1 MLRLTARGQGPLL
14 LDGAFAEQLFA
25 ELGLADRL
33 SEVRG
38 ILLLEHLALHAERLR
53 SWPDRLAALVQTKE
67 QAKNQAPEI
76 AGAGMSAALGITG
89 AGMTEALRSTGAHP
103 PASTV
108 HQPEAQ
114 PKSLAA
120 APSDGDD
127 VDVAPEAPPLQA
139 RVWPVVRLIEGAL
152 QAQVP
157 VLWERLER

>member
-53 SWPDRLAALVQTKE
+53 SWPDRLAALVQTE
-67 QAKNQAPEI
+67 EAKRQAPGT
-76 AGAGMSAALGITG
+76 AGAGMTKALS
-89 AGMTEALRSTGAHP
+89 STGAHP
-103 PASTV
+103 PASTD

-114 PKSLAA
+114 PKNLAA

-139 RVWPVVRLIEGAL
+139 RVWPVVRLLEGAL
-152 QAQVP
+152 KAQVP
-157 VLWERLER
+157 VMWERLERR